1 MLGWPPGALCLS
13 SGSVKDLQSVL
24 GKTPLIYFTSLLPI
38 CKTGM
43 IILCHLYVGH
53 LNVKFSNEK
62 FKVVVYCAIF
72 PLSSV
77 EMLLFTPANIYL
89 CIYTISNL
97 NYSVK

>member
-13 SGSVKDLQSVL
+13 SGLAKDLHCVL
-24 GKTPLIYFTSLLPI
+24 GKTSLIYLTSLLPI

-43 IILCHLYVGH
+43 IILSHLYVGH

-62 FKVVVYCAIF
+62 FCVVAYCAIF

-77 EMLLFTPANIYL
+77 EILLFTPANIHL
-89 CIYTISNL
+89 CIHTISNL
-97 NYSVK
+97 NYSIK

>member
-1 MLGWPPGALCLS
+1 MLGWPPGVLS
-13 SGSVKDLQSVL
+13 LGSGSVKDLQCVL
-24 GKTPLIYFTSLLPI
+24 GKTSIIYLTSLLPI

-53 LNVKFSNEK
+53 QNVKFSNEK
-62 FKVVVYCAIF
+62 FKFVAYCALF

-77 EMLLFTPANIYL
+77 EILLLTPANIYL

-97 NYSVK
+97 NYSVR

>member
-1 MLGWPPGALCLS
+1 MLGRPPGALCLS
-13 SGSVKDLQSVL
+13 SASVKDLQCVL
-24 GKTPLIYFTSLLPI
+24 GKTSLIYLTSLLPI

-43 IILCHLYVGH
+43 TILCHLYVGYQ
-53 LNVKFSNEK
+53 NVKFSNEK
-62 FKVVVYCAIF
+62 FEVVAYCALF

-77 EMLLFTPANIYL
+77 EILLFTPANIYL